1 MKTSNK
7 TTSHNFNKQ
16 VLRAY
21 DIRGIVGETISG
33 EDAYFI
39 GKSFCTLIADG
50 KPKRVCVGFDGRHSS
65 PELEERLV
73 RGLIETGAEVIRVG
87 LGATPMLYFAVQHF
101 GADGGIMITGSHNP
115 PSHNGF
121 KMMKAKLP
129 VYGDEIITLGKIAES
144 GEFKSGNGTVTFE
157 DVKED
162 YNSHLLKAYSISKL
176 ESLGNSPI
184 PNHPP
189 QAGEGINDSK
199 SNLKVAWDA
208 GNGAAGEAMQLLTQN
223 LLGEHILLNEKIDGN
238 FPAHHPDPSV
248 KENLKQLID
257 KVIAESCD
265 LGIAFDGDGDRIGV
279 VDNKGN
285 MLYGDQ
291 LMALYA
297 EDILKDNQGRT
308 IIADVKT
315 SQVLYDLIAKFGGKP
330 LMWKTGHSLIKIKMA
345 EENAILGGEM
355 SGHIFFADNF
365 GFDDALYAAVKLL
378 NIVAK
383 LGQALSEKIDQ
394 MPKTFNTHEIRVHV
408 REEEKFKIV
417 EDIKIEARKSG
428 ADVNDV
434 DGVRALTKDGW
445 WLVRASNTEAALV
458 VRCESTTAQGLE
470 RLKKTI
476 FTMLEERN
484 IRV

>member
-1 MKTSNK
+1 MKNFSKATC
-7 TTSHNFNKQ
+7 HIFNKQ

-33 EDAYFI
+33 DDAYFI
-39 GKSFCTLIADG
+39 GKAFATLIADG
-50 KPKRVCVGFDGRHSS
+50 TPKRVCVGFDGRHSS
-65 PELEERLV
+65 PQLEERLV
-73 RGLIETGAEVIRVG
+73 RGLIETGTEVIRVG

-101 GADGGIMITGSHNP
+101 KADGGIMITGSHNP
-115 PSHNGF
+115 SSHNGF

-129 VYGDEIITLGKIAES
+129 VYGDEILALGKIAAS
-144 GEFKSGNGTVTFE
+144 GEFTSGNGTVTFE
-157 DVKED
+157 DVSQD
-162 YNSHLLKAYSISKL
+162 YNEHLLSIYK
-176 ESLGNSPI
+176 
-184 PNHPP
+184 
-189 QAGEGINDSK
+189 K
-199 SNLKVAWDA
+199 SDLKVAWDA
-208 GNGAAGEAMQLLTQN
+208 GNGAAGEAMQLLTSN
-223 LLGEHILLNEKIDGN
+223 LSGKHILLNEKIDGN

-248 KENLKQLID
+248 KENLQQLIA
-257 KVIAESCD
+257 KVISEQCD

-297 EDILKDNQGRT
+297 EDILKENQGRT

-330 LMWKTGHSLIKIKMA
+330 LMWKTGHSLIKTKMA

-378 NIVAK
+378 NIVA
-383 LGQALSEKIDQ
+383 LLDCPLSEKLAQI
-394 MPKTFNTHEIRVHV
+394 PKTFNTPEIRVYV
-408 REEEKFKIV
+408 KEEEKFKIV
-417 EDIKIEARKSG
+417 DDIKNEAIKSG
-428 ADVNDV
+428 ANVNDV
-434 DGVRALTKDGW
+434 DGVRALTADGW

-470 RLKKTI
+470 NLKETI
-476 FTMLEERN
+476 FTMLKNRN
-484 IRV
+484 IAV